1 MNIAVVSLTSHFS
14 TTQCLRLKHALEAK
28 GWFGVDF
35 LDSLFG
41 LWLLP
46 WFRQILIRHCEIS
59 PGIQRATGTLSRI
72 IQASVLDSRIM
83 ILR

>member
-1 MNIAVVSLTSHFS
+1 VNVAVVSLTSHFS

-28 GWFGVDF
+28 RWFGVDF

-59 PGIQRATGTLSRI
+59 PEKFSERLELFPELYRHRFWVQGS
-72 IQASVLDSRIM
+72 
-83 ILR
+83 

>member
-1 MNIAVVSLTSHFS
+1 MNATVVSLASHFPA
-14 TTQCLRLKHALEAK
+14 TQCLRFKHTLEAEC
-28 GWFGVDF
+28 WFGVDF

-59 PGIQRATGTLSRI
+59 PGIQRATGTLSKS
-72 IQASVLDSRIM
+72 IQASVLVSRIM